1 MGMIQGSI
9 NNLLTTA
16 DVATRLSP
24 ELEAKAKMRG
34 EAAGKK
40 LYLKNLKEVGAGYV
54 DEIAKVSEEIAKL
67 DPTKDN
73 IQAAYDASADAMFK
87 DIAQEKEAKIQA
99 KKAEEKQQSQA
110 FKKEF
115 MQGFEEIEKPS
126 RAAVQKRLAEKKAA
140 EALQMEQDRISR
152 GGTV

>member
-16 DVATRLSP
+16 AVATRLSP
-24 ELEAKAKMRG
+24 KLEAKAKMRG

-40 LYLKNLKEVGAGYV
+40 LYLKNLKEVGAGSV
-54 DEIAKVSEEIAKL
+54 DEIAEVSEEIAKL
-67 DPTKDN
+67 DPTKNN

-87 DIAQEKEAKIQA
+87 DIAQEKEAKL
-99 KKAEEKQQSQA
+99 KERKAAEKEQSRE

-126 RAAVQKRLAEKKAA
+126 RAAVQKKLAEKKAA

>member
-9 NNLLTTA
+9 NSLLTTVA
-16 DVATRLSP
+16 VATRLSP
-24 ELEAKAKMRG
+24 ELEAKAKIRG
-34 EAAGKK
+34 ELALQKQKLKLLEGQGAAEGDTNTEDLRKKSEILKNIYELNPTSANLEKYGEADYAASQAAAG
-40 LYLKNLKEVGAGYV
+40 
-54 DEIAKVSEEIAKL
+54 EERVKTAL
-67 DPTKDN
+67 
-73 IQAAYDASADAMFK
+73 
-87 DIAQEKEAKIQA
+87 E
-99 KKAEEKQQSQA
+99 QSQA

-115 MQGFEEIEKPS
+115 MQGFEEVEKPS